1 MDEWCETKHLRKHW
15 WYSTFQRSPTTDGFS
30 TEPTSLLKSLSL
42 LVVPKV
48 GWDLQGRRF
57 NTRKAMQLVAWFPWW
72 AWKVRGAGSQFDGR
86 QCESSLGALSQGDND
101 GKWMWWVKVKSTYC
115 ILIVQIEVYI
125 HTFNPSSLRYRV
137 DLEELRQGEFHRF
150 CCFCKTFLVLNQFC
164 TDGLRWVYHSSLAWT
179 TSRSWRFVIFWIDVF
194 CFQMWRWW
202 EKEMVETSWW
212 SWTAA
217 RRVRILQISPWERVV
232 FLRQKRG
239 ELEHVIKYFN
249 HV

>member
-1 MDEWCETKHLRKHW
+1 MNDVKQNTSESIDDIQPFKDHLQQMDFPLSQRVCWSLCLF
-15 WYSTFQRSPTTDGFS
+15 SSSQRSD
-30 TEPTSLLKSLSL
+30 EIC
-42 LVVPKV
+42 KV
-48 GWDLQGRRF
+48 GVL
-57 NTRKAMQLVAWFPWW
+57 TRGKLMQLVAWFPWW